1 VATRGASIPAS
12 IPRRARLPAGVAA
25 GVGAT
30 ILAGVIARTVG
41 DRLGTQLAPFMAN
54 LDGRATPWAP
64 VVVVVFGLAVLAAPL
79 LVAARLR
86 PPAFAAA
93 SFAIS
98 LVLRLGLAM
107 ARGGTGQW
115 DAVFGRSS
123 EAPHEYLPAL
133 PALRIGVHA
142 FLERFAKIAP
152 TLPTH
157 PSGHLPGMLVTLHLL
172 GITTAA
178 GMAALTIGVGAL
190 AVPLT
195 YALGRSLLDERR
207 ARIATLLAGFSPT
220 VLIIGVSSAD
230 ALYATLALAAACA
243 LLAAR
248 PALRAVGPALLAL
261 ASFFSP
267 ALLAIGLWAFLVRL
281 LRRER
286 ATAIRLAVGCSVA
299 VVAFY
304 VVLRL
309 IAGFDLIATV
319 RAIDADYRRGVA
331 GARPY
336 WFWLFGSP
344 AAFLVALG
352 IPIAWLGVRAVG
364 HRDPAARAL
373 AVVIVLSS
381 ALGYT
386 KAETERIWV
395 FLVPLAC
402 IAAATELP
410 PRRLRLILAALAVQ
424 AILAELLLDTV
435 W

>member
-1 VATRGASIPAS
+1 VIVAG
-12 IPRRARLPAGVAA
+12 

-30 ILAGVIARTVG
+30 VAAGAIARTAG

-54 LDGRATPWAP
+54 LEGRATLWAP
-64 VVVVVFGLAVLAAPL
+64 VVAVCFGLAVIAAPRL
-79 LVAARLR
+79 LR
-86 PPAFAAA
+86 PRVGPAAFAAA
-93 SFAIS
+93 AFGLS

-107 ARGGTGQW
+107 ARGGTSQW
-115 DAVFGRSS
+115 DAVFSRSA

-142 FLERFAKIAP
+142 FLERFAQIAP

-195 YALGRSLLDERR
+195 YLTGRILLDEQA

-220 VLIIGVSSAD
+220 ILIIGVSSAD
-230 ALYATLALAAACA
+230 ALYATLALAAGCA

-248 PALRAVGPALLAL
+248 PALRALGSALLAI

-267 ALLAIGLWAFLVRL
+267 ALLAIGAWAIVVRV
-281 LRRER
+281 LRGER
-286 ATAIRLAVGCSVA
+286 AAAARIAVGCVVA

-304 VVLRL
+304 VVLRVV
-309 IAGFDLIATV
+309 AGFDLIATV

-336 WFWLFGSP
+336 WFWVFGSP
-344 AAFLVALG
+344 AAFLGAMG
-352 IPIAWLGVRAVG
+352 IPIAWLAVRALG
-364 HRDPAARAL
+364 RRDPSARAL
-373 AVVIVLSS
+373 AAVIVVSS

-402 IAAATELP
+402 LAAASELP
-410 PRRLRLILAALAVQ
+410 PRRLRLVLGALALQ